1 MKKDPLEVSNND
13 DEEVDDKI
21 LSSKSDRIFDPDSK
35 DYMESDNENE
45 EQENEMDKNED
56 FFAKEN
62 NVSDSEGEDEI
73 SDEEDHNIKVSQFC
87 FKFLEKYSHVCNLI
101 YKKIDFS
108 LLGSPSCNHNYTY
121 FQCAIFLFLAHCD

>member
-1 MKKDPLEVSNND
+1 MKKDPLEVSTNND

-21 LSSKSDRIFDPDSK
+21 LSPKSDHRIFDPDSK
-35 DYMESDNENE
+35 DYMESDNENVE

-62 NVSDSEGEDEI
+62 NVSDSEGEDEM

-101 YKKIDFS
+101 YKKNVDFS
-108 LLGSPSCNHNYTY
+108 LL
-121 FQCAIFLFLAHCD
+121 

>member
-35 DYMESDNENE
+35 YYMESDNENE

-62 NVSDSEGEDEI
+62 NVSDSEDEI
-73 SDEEDHNIKVSQFC
+73 SDEEDYNTTVSQLKKFY
-87 FKFLEKYSHVCNLI
+87 FKKY
-101 YKKIDFS
+101 
-108 LLGSPSCNHNYTY
+108 
-121 FQCAIFLFLAHCD
+121 